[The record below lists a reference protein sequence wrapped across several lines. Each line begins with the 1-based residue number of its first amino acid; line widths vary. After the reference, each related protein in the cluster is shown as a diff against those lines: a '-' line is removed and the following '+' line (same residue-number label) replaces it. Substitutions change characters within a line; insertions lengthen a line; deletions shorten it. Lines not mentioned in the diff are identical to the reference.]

1 MDHSLGT
8 TFSKTTSS
16 FKENLPSHNKQKH
29 FKLAINSELS
39 MDHFSSRVSE
49 IQEKNFM
56 LEFTRKN
63 WIEIRGKFYF
73 RSKSRNRLISGIW
86 ILSTVFVASFARV
99 FKNKSNSDAGDCRFK
114 HFVQDCLK
122 SDCRAGTFQ
131 LIYRLLCEPSAVC
144 VVLLELWGPQINAI
158 FQL

>member
-1 MDHSLGT
+1 VDHSLGT

-63 WIEIRGKFYF
+63 
-73 RSKSRNRLISGIW
+73 
-86 ILSTVFVASFARV
+86 
-99 FKNKSNSDAGDCRFK
+99 
-114 HFVQDCLK
+114 
-122 SDCRAGTFQ
+122 
-131 LIYRLLCEPSAVC
+131 
-144 VVLLELWGPQINAI
+144 
-158 FQL
+158 